1 MTWILTR
8 SGRKFDLARPTADM
22 VDPADIAHS
31 LSMQCRFNG
40 HTSRYYSVA
49 QHSYLVAD
57 LVPAEDQLAG
67 LLHDAT
73 EAYVGDLVRPLKEGM
88 RTHALQAAL
97 CWLREAG
104 EVGANVEEL
113 NRHIYLNDFR
123 PEACASKPLIN
134 AVESFYHQVERDVWQ
149 AICQRFNLDP
159 DLPASVKHA
168 DLVAL
173 ATEKRDLM
181 PHHPEPWPCL
191 DGIDPHPAYIDPW
204 QPSYA
209 AIHYHHR
216 LLQLMATAHRA
227 TAA

>member
-8 SGRKFDLARPTADM
+8 SGLKFDLASPTADM

-40 HTSRYYSVA
+40 HTNRYYSVA
-49 QHSYLVAD
+49 QHCYLVAD
-57 LVPAEDQLAG
+57 LVPAEDQLAA

-73 EAYVGDLVRPLKEGM
+73 EAYVGDMVRPLKEAM
-88 RTHALQAAL
+88 RDCARYHGTS
-97 CWLREAG
+97 CMYEVTEA
-104 EVGANVEEL
+104 
-113 NRHIYLNDFR
+113 R
-123 PEACASKPLIN
+123 
-134 AVESFYHQVERDVWQ
+134 VWE
-149 AICQRFNLDP
+149 AICERFNLDP
-159 DLPASVKHA
+159 TLPSSVKHA

-181 PHHPEPWPCL
+181 PHHPAPWPCL
-191 DGIDPHPAYIDPW
+191 FGIDPHPAYIDPW

-216 LLQLMATAHRA
+216 LLQLMATTHRA